1 MLACQLLASNKLEE
15 EEVEQM
21 EQEQEKKGKGEED
34 GMVTMVVTIEKEL
47 LKKFDASLH
56 PEMSTEDVTKT
67 QQMAQKVPM

>member
-1 MLACQLLASNKLEE
+1 MLACQLLASNKMEE
-15 EEVEQM
+15 EEVEQ
-21 EQEQEKKGKGEED
+21 EQEKKEEED

-67 QQMAQKVPM
+67 RQMTQKVPM